1 MRKGKYFCTEKQIEM
16 NTTVRLR
23 VLVDTEG
30 DSNIFRD
37 IEIPT
42 NASLEELHLAIQESF
57 EFDNSQM
64 ASFYESDDSWE
75 RGEEIMLMD
84 MSMNDQQ
91 KVKLMRDTPLS
102 EVMQKAETKMLYV
115 FDFMVMW
122 TFFVEVVSFG
132 EFSAD
137 VEYPHVALS
146 VGDSPDQHSKSAE
159 DLFGAMKSE
168 MMPGSEEDE
177 DEDDMDFDNNFPAY

>member
-1 MRKGKYFCTEKQIEM
+1 M

-30 DSNIFRD
+30 DTNIFRD
-37 IEIPT
+37 IEMPT
-42 NASLEELHLAIQESF
+42 NSSLEELHLAIQENF

-64 ASFYESDDSWE
+64 ASFYETDDSWE

-84 MSMNDQQ
+84 MSMNEQQ
-91 KVKLMRDTPLS
+91 AVRLMRDTPLS
-102 EVMQKAETKMLYV
+102 EVLQKVEAKMLYV

-137 VEYPHVALS
+137 VEYPHIALS
-146 VGDSPDQHSKSAE
+146 VGDSPDQNSKSPE

-168 MMPGSEEDE
+168 MMPGMDEGEDE
-177 DEDDMDFDNNFPAY
+177 DEDDMDFDNNYPSY